1 MKGPVRKWMLQF
13 LWCSASKPEYRVN
26 EFWDYHAGST
36 PNTRSFAAESKRDW
50 PDFRPDCDLQMRVRR
65 RMLIDSIYWCNLQSV
80 CAVIQSLRQGLNKVR
95 TANLQ
100 HYLYQAHDLV
110 LYMREDLLRFLAR
123 SSARQRWSFVL
134 FWNFVLKLCTR
145 NLLLII
151 SPYNL
156 SLCERSHQTDQTTC
170 ELQTNSQASSQHWRA
185 NNFLT
190 CIDHWQIR

>member
-1 MKGPVRKWMLQF
+1 MHLTSWCSERAVRKWMLQF

-95 TANLQ
+95 AANLSSTWSCSI
-100 HYLYQAHDLV
+100 YVWGSSSLPRALFGKTKMEFCFILEFCSKIVYSKSIAH
-110 LYMREDLLRFLAR
+110 
-123 SSARQRWSFVL
+123 
-134 FWNFVLKLCTR
+134 N
-145 NLLLII
+145 
-151 SPYNL
+151 
-156 SLCERSHQTDQTTC
+156 
-170 ELQTNSQASSQHWRA
+170 
-185 NNFLT
+185 
-190 CIDHWQIR
+190 